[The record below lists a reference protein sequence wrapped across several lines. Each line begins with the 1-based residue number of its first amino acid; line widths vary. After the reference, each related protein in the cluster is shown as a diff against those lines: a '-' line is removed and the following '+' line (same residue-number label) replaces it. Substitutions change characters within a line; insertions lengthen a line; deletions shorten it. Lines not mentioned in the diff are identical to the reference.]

1 MANNFVNL
9 GMAAYD
15 TLFGANNPLT
25 QPFANTTS
33 TWGAD
38 PRIKPALGK
47 QDWIGKLVLEYYT
60 SNSQPVR
67 RVIPFYENCK
77 IQETQSPRLTSYSP
91 IGRATNSFAYTG
103 SNSRQ
108 FKIKFN
114 ITLPH
119 LYNSDEQMIAN
130 TRGQTNEQK
139 RNGILGST
147 GTGSISRGGS
157 SSSEGGGPAMK
168 YDVHYQNNLDE
179 MDKKMYKW
187 ASNFS
192 PMYKIDSNGST
203 RRRKIID
210 KVASMVASIRSS
222 VVNNA
227 TNPVYGVPI
236 VRLSYGILY
245 DNVPCVCDGYSID
258 YDPVGGFD
266 VKTMLPRILTIGMN
280 LKETRTFQD
289 SASRIEDKLTGWEV
303 ILSDEYGGTTMDP
316 GGGF

>member
-1 MANNFVNL
+1 MANNFENL
-9 GMAAYD
+9 LGGFIVD
-15 TLFGANNPLT
+15 TAIGGFNQEITN
-25 QPFANTTS
+25 QMS
-33 TWGAD
+33 TRGQD

-47 QDWIGKLVLEYYT
+47 QDWIGKLVLEYYS

-77 IQETQSPRLTSYSP
+77 IQETQAPRLTSYSP
-91 IGRATNSFAYTG
+91 IGRASNSFAYTG

-108 FKIKFN
+108 FKIKSN

-119 LYNSDEQMIAN
+119 LYTSDEQMIAN

-139 RNGILGST
+139 RNGILDSR

-157 SSSEGGGPAMK
+157 SSKGGGPAMK

-192 PMYKIDSNGST
+192 PMYQIDSDGST

-210 KVASMVASIRSS
+210 RIASMVASIRSS

-266 VKTMLPRILTIGMN
+266 VKTMLPRILTIGMT

-303 ILSDEYGGTTMDP
+303 IISDEYGGTTMDP